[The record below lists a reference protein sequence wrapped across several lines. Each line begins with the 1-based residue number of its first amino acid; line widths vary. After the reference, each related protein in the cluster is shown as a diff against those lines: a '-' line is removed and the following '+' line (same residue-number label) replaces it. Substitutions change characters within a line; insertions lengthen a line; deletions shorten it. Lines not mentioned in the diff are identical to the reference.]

1 MGATDSSEV
10 TGSTIQYIEKD
21 VKSHS
26 NDSSIKEEQ
35 GEVVGLIDH
44 DADNTLVFS
53 HEDPFP
59 IDPNE
64 ELETQQFTVRAVLV
78 GSCLGG
84 VIAASKY
91 VPLALSWGTA
101 TNLLSVSILV

>member
-1 MGATDSSEV
+1 V
-10 TGSTIQYIEKD
+10 R
-21 VKSHS
+21 
-26 NDSSIKEEQ
+26 
-35 GEVVGLIDH
+35 LIDH
-44 DADNTLVFS
+44 DQDNALVFS

-84 VIAASKY
+84 VITASKS
-91 VPLALSWGTA
+91 VPCCFPWRKLA
-101 TNLLSVSILV
+101 NILSVSILV